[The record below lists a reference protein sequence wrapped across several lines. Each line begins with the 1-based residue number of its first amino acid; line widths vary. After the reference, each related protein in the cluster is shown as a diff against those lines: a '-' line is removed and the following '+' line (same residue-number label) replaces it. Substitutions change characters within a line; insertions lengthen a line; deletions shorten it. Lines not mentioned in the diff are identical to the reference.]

1 MTVAQRLCIAA
12 LKYAPV
18 ASSAAMLAHA
28 ALLALGYS
36 DGVTETVCGTAL
48 LPSLVLL
55 ATSHAFHF
63 CWLHKAFIVYTLAV
77 DLCCNYE
84 RSIGFGLAL
93 PAMRLVMV
101 FVGLLL
107 FAILIRKS
115 KCYAKTVE
123 GCPRKGSGRH
133 RHRRVRSDA
142 RRRGSRR

>member
-1 MTVAQRLCIAA
+1 MTVAQRLCLAA

-18 ASSAAMLAHA
+18 VSAAAMLAHA
-28 ALLALGYS
+28 ALLVLGLH

-63 CWLHKAFIVYTLAV
+63 CWLHKAFIVYMLSV

-84 RSIGFGLAL
+84 RDIGFGHVL
-93 PAMRLVMV
+93 PAMRLLMV

-107 FAILIRKS
+107 FAVLIRKS
-115 KCYAKTVE
+115 KCYAKTIE
-123 GCPRKGSGRH
+123 GCPRSDSGGH
-133 RHRRVRSDA
+133 RHGRVRRDA
-142 RRRGSRR
+142 RRRGGRR

>member
-1 MTVAQRLCIAA
+1 MTVAQRLCLAA

-18 ASSAAMLAHA
+18 VSAAAMLVHA
-28 ALLALGYS
+28 SLLVLGLH

-63 CWLHKAFIVYTLAV
+63 CWLHKAFIAYTLSV
-77 DLCCNYE
+77 DMCCNYE
-84 RSIGFGLAL
+84 RDIGFGHFLPTVRLA
-93 PAMRLVMV
+93 VV
-101 FVGLLL
+101 FIGLLL

-123 GCPRKGSGRH
+123 GCPREDSGGH
-133 RHRRVRSDA
+133 RHGRVRRGP
-142 RRRGSRR
+142 RRRGGRR